1 MLKKILVPIDG
12 SYISFLAL
20 EYAMQLGKAFDSEIV
35 VTHVNDPYD
44 LSAPVD
50 PKTVKIPTGEQTSEE
65 KKKAGAA
72 ALAIA
77 QKVAEKANYKKIAF
91 EKAIDK
97 DPAKR
102 IIDLAK
108 EIEADTI
115 VMGNRGLGTA
125 GAFLLGSVSTAVVK
139 HAPCPVIVVK

>member
-77 QKVAEKANYKKIAF
+77 QKVAEKANYKNIAF

-102 IIDLAK
+102 IIDMAK

-139 HAPCPVIVVK
+139 HAPCPVFVIK

>member
-77 QKVAEKANYKKIAF
+77 QKVAEKANYKNIAF

-125 GAFLLGSVSTAVVK
+125 KAFLLGSVSTAVVK
-139 HAPCPVIVVK
+139 HAPCPVFVIK

>member
-12 SYISFLAL
+12 SYISFQAL

-50 PKTVKIPTGEQTSEE
+50 PKTVMIPTCEQTSEE

-77 QKVAEKANYKKIAF
+77 QKVAEKANYKNIAF

-102 IIDLAK
+102 IIDMAK
-108 EIEADTI
+108 DISADTI
-115 VMGNRGLGTA
+115 VIGNRGLGTA
-125 GAFLLGSVSTAVVK
+125 GAFFLAALAQPLSNILPALFL
-139 HAPCPVIVVK
+139 

>member
-44 LSAPVD
+44 LSAPVN

-77 QKVAEKANYKKIAF
+77 QKVAEKANYKNIAF

-139 HAPCPVIVVK
+139 HAPCPVFVIK

>member
-12 SYISFLAL
+12 SYISFQAL

-77 QKVAEKANYKKIAF
+77 QKVAEKANYKNIAF

-139 HAPCPVIVVK
+139 HAPCPVFVIK

>member
-50 PKTVKIPTGEQTSEE
+50 PKTVTIPTCEQTSEE

-72 ALAIA
+72 ALVIA
-77 QKVAEKANYKKIAF
+77 QKVAEKANYKNIAF

-102 IIDLAK
+102 IIDMAK
-108 EIEADTI
+108 EIDADSI
-115 VMGNRGLGTA
+115 VIGNRGLGTA

-139 HAPCPVIVVK
+139 HSPCPVFVIK

>member
-12 SYISFLAL
+12 SYISFQAL
-20 EYAMQLGKAFDSEIV
+20 EYAMQLGKAFDSGIV

-77 QKVAEKANYKKIAF
+77 QKVAEKANYKNIAF

-102 IIDLAK
+102 IIDMAK
-108 EIEADTI
+108 EIDADSI
-115 VMGNRGLGTA
+115 VIGNRGLGTA

-139 HAPCPVIVVK
+139 HSPCPVFVIK

>member
-77 QKVAEKANYKKIAF
+77 QKVAEKANYKNIAF
-91 EKAIDK
+91 EIAIDK

-125 GAFLLGSVSTAVVK
+125 GAFLLGSVRTAVVK
-139 HAPCPVIVVK
+139 HAPCPVFVIK

>member
-12 SYISFLAL
+12 SYISFQAL

-77 QKVAEKANYKKIAF
+77 QKVAEKANYKNIAF

-139 HAPCPVIVVK
+139 HSPCPVFVIK

>member
-72 ALAIA
+72 AHAIA
-77 QKVAEKANYKKIAF
+77 QKVAEKANYKNIAF

-97 DPAKR
+97 APAKR
-102 IIDLAK
+102 IIDMAK
-108 EIEADTI
+108 EIDADSI

-139 HAPCPVIVVK
+139 HAPCPVFVIK

>member
-50 PKTVKIPTGEQTSEE
+50 PKTVKIPTGEETSAV

-77 QKVAEKANYKKIAF
+77 QKVAEKANYKNIAF

-139 HAPCPVIVVK
+139 HAPCPVFVIK

>member
-12 SYISFLAL
+12 SYISFQAL
-20 EYAMQLGKAFDSEIV
+20 EYAMQLGKAFDSGIV

-44 LSAPVD
+44 LSVPID
-50 PKTVKIPTGEQTSEE
+50 PKTVTIPTCEQTPEE
-65 KKKAGAA
+65 KKKVGAA

-77 QKVAEKANYKKIAF
+77 QKVAERAGYKNIAF

-97 DPAKR
+97 EPAKR
-102 IIDLAK
+102 IVNMAK
-108 EIEADTI
+108 EINADTI

-125 GAFLLGSVSTAVVK
+125 SSFFLFFVSTAVVK
-139 HAPCPVIVVK
+139 HACCPVIVVK

>member
-50 PKTVKIPTGEQTSEE
+50 PKTVTIPTCEQTSEE
-65 KKKAGAA
+65 KKKAGSA

-77 QKVAEKANYKKIAF
+77 QKVAEKASYKNIAF

-102 IIDLAK
+102 IIDMAN
-108 EIEADTI
+108 EIDADTI

-125 GAFLLGSVSTAVVK
+125 KALLLGSVSTTVVK
-139 HAPCPVIVVK
+139 HSPCPVIVVK

>member
-50 PKTVKIPTGEQTSEE
+50 PKTVKIPTGEQTS
-65 KKKAGAA
+65 
-72 ALAIA
+72 
-77 QKVAEKANYKKIAF
+77 
-91 EKAIDK
+91 
-97 DPAKR
+97 
-102 IIDLAK
+102 
-108 EIEADTI
+108 
-115 VMGNRGLGTA
+115 
-125 GAFLLGSVSTAVVK
+125 
-139 HAPCPVIVVK
+139 

>member
-44 LSAPVD
+44 LSVPVD
-50 PKTVKIPTGEQTSEE
+50 PKTVTIPTCEQTPEE
-65 KKKAGAA
+65 KKRDGAA

-77 QKVAEKANYKKIAF
+77 QKVAEKTNYKNIAF

-102 IIDLAK
+102 IIDMAK
-108 EIEADTI
+108 EIDADTI

-125 GAFLLGSVSTAVVK
+125 KSFFLGSVSTTVVK
-139 HAPCPVIVVK
+139 HACCPVIVVK

>member
-50 PKTVKIPTGEQTSEE
+50 PKTVKIPTGEQTSEA

-77 QKVAEKANYKKIAF
+77 QKVAEKANYKNIAF

-139 HAPCPVIVVK
+139 HAPCPVFVIK

>member
-77 QKVAEKANYKKIAF
+77 QKVAEKANYKNIAF

-108 EIEADTI
+108 EIEADSI
-115 VMGNRGLGTA
+115 VIGNRGLGTA

-139 HAPCPVIVVK
+139 HAPCPVFVIK

>member
-77 QKVAEKANYKKIAF
+77 QKVAEKANYKNIAF

-97 DPAKR
+97 DPSKR
-102 IIDLAK
+102 IIDMAK
-108 EIEADTI
+108 EIDADSI
-115 VMGNRGLGTA
+115 VIGNRGLGTA

-139 HAPCPVIVVK
+139 HAPCPVFVIK

>member
-115 VMGNRGLGTA
+115 VIGNRGLGTA

-139 HAPCPVIVVK
+139 HAPCPVFVIK

>member
-77 QKVAEKANYKKIAF
+77 QKVAERAGYKNIAF

-97 DPAKR
+97 EPAKR
-102 IIDLAK
+102 IVNMAK

-139 HAPCPVIVVK
+139 HAPCPVFVIK

>member
-12 SYISFLAL
+12 SYISFQAL

-50 PKTVKIPTGEQTSEE
+50 PKTVKIPTCEQTSEE

-77 QKVAEKANYKKIAF
+77 QKVAEKANYKNIAF

-108 EIEADTI
+108 EIEADSI

-139 HAPCPVIVVK
+139 HAHCPVFVIK

>member
-12 SYISFLAL
+12 SYISFQAL

-44 LSAPVD
+44 LSVPVD
-50 PKTVKIPTGEQTSEE
+50 PKTVKIATGEQTSEE

-77 QKVAEKANYKKIAF
+77 QKVAEKANYKNIAF

-139 HAPCPVIVVK
+139 HSPCPVFVIK

>member
-12 SYISFLAL
+12 SYISFQAL

-44 LSAPVD
+44 LSTPVD
-50 PKTVKIPTGEQTSEE
+50 PKTVKIPTCEQTAEE
-65 KKKAGAA
+65 KKKAGSV

-77 QKVAEKANYKKIAF
+77 QKVAEKANYKNIAF
-91 EKAIDK
+91 EKAIDNE
-97 DPAKR
+97 PAKR
-102 IIDLAK
+102 IIDMTN
-108 EIEADTI
+108 EIDADTI

-125 GAFLLGSVSTAVVK
+125 KALLLGSVSTTVVK
-139 HAPCPVIVVK
+139 QAPCPVIVVK

>member
-12 SYISFLAL
+12 SYISFQAL
-20 EYAMQLGKAFDSEIV
+20 EYAIQLGKAFDSEIV

-44 LSAPVD
+44 LSVPVD
-50 PKTVKIPTGEQTSEE
+50 PKTVTIPTCEQTPEE
-65 KKKAGAA
+65 KKRDGAA

-77 QKVAEKANYKKIAF
+77 QKVAEKTNYKNIAF

-102 IIDLAK
+102 IIDMAK
-108 EIEADTI
+108 EIDADTI

-125 GAFLLGSVSTAVVK
+125 KSFFLGSVSTTVVK
-139 HAPCPVIVVK
+139 HACCPVIVVK

>member
-12 SYISFLAL
+12 SYISFQAL
-20 EYAMQLGKAFDSEIV
+20 EYAIQLGKAFDSEIV

-44 LSAPVD
+44 LSVPVD
-50 PKTVKIPTGEQTSEE
+50 PKTVTIPTCEETPEE
-65 KKKAGAA
+65 KKRDGAA

-77 QKVAEKANYKKIAF
+77 QKVAEKTNYKNIAF

-102 IIDLAK
+102 IIDMAK
-108 EIEADTI
+108 EIDADTI

-125 GAFLLGSVSTAVVK
+125 KSFFLGSVSTTVVK
-139 HAPCPVIVVK
+139 HACCPVIVVK

>member
-12 SYISFLAL
+12 SYISFQAL

-77 QKVAEKANYKKIAF
+77 QKVAEKANYKNIAF

-102 IIDLAK
+102 IIDMAK
-108 EIEADTI
+108 EIDADSI
-115 VMGNRGLGTA
+115 VIGNRGLGTA

-139 HAPCPVIVVK
+139 HAPCPVFVIK

>member
-12 SYISFLAL
+12 SYISFQAL
-20 EYAMQLGKAFDSEIV
+20 EYAMQLGKAFDGEIV

-50 PKTVKIPTGEQTSEE
+50 PNTVKIPTCEQTPEE

-77 QKVAEKANYKKIAF
+77 QKVAERAGYKNIAF

-97 DPAKR
+97 DPARR
-102 IIDLAK
+102 IIDMAK
-108 EIEADTI
+108 DIKADTI
-115 VMGNRGLGTA
+115 VMGNRGLGATESL
-125 GAFLLGSVSTAVVK
+125 FLGSVSTAVVK
-139 HAPCPVIVVK
+139 HAHCPVFVVK

>member
-12 SYISFLAL
+12 SYISFQAL
-20 EYAMQLGKAFDSEIV
+20 EYAIQLGKAFDSEIV

-50 PKTVKIPTGEQTSEE
+50 PKTVTIPTCEQTSEE
-65 KKKAGAA
+65 KKRDGAA

-77 QKVAEKANYKKIAF
+77 QKVAEKANYKNIAF

-102 IIDLAK
+102 IIDMAK
-108 EIEADTI
+108 EIDADTI

-125 GAFLLGSVSTAVVK
+125 KSFFLGSVSTTVVK
-139 HAPCPVIVVK
+139 HACCPVIVVK

>member
-12 SYISFLAL
+12 SYISFQAL

-44 LSAPVD
+44 LTAPVD

-77 QKVAEKANYKKIAF
+77 QKIAEKANYKNIAF

-139 HAPCPVIVVK
+139 HAPCPVFVIK

>member
-77 QKVAEKANYKKIAF
+77 QKVAEKANYKNIAF

-102 IIDLAK
+102 IIDMAK
-108 EIEADTI
+108 EIDADSI
-115 VMGNRGLGTA
+115 VIGNRGLGTA
-125 GAFLLGSVSTAVVK
+125 EAFLLGSVSTAVVK
-139 HAPCPVIVVK
+139 HAPCPVFVIK

>member
-77 QKVAEKANYKKIAF
+77 QKVAEKANYKNIAF

-115 VMGNRGLGTA
+115 VIGNRGLGTA

-139 HAPCPVIVVK
+139 HAPCPVFVIK

>member
-44 LSAPVD
+44 LTAPVD

-139 HAPCPVIVVK
+139 HAPCPVFVIK

>member
-12 SYISFLAL
+12 SYISFQAL
-20 EYAMQLGKAFDSEIV
+20 DYAMQLGKAFDSEIV

-44 LSAPVD
+44 LSVPVD
-50 PKTVKIPTGEQTSEE
+50 PKTVTIPTCEQTSEE
-65 KKKAGAA
+65 KKRDGAA

-77 QKVAEKANYKKIAF
+77 QKVAEKASYKNIAF
-91 EKAIDK
+91 EKAIDT

-102 IIDLAK
+102 IIDMAK

-125 GAFLLGSVSTAVVK
+125 KSFFLGSVSTTVVK
-139 HAPCPVIVVK
+139 HACCPVIVVK

>member
-12 SYISFLAL
+12 SYISFQAL
-20 EYAMQLGKAFDSEIV
+20 DYAMQLGKAFESEIV

-44 LSAPVD
+44 LSVPVD
-50 PKTVKIPTGEQTSEE
+50 PKTVKIPTCEQTPEE
-65 KKKAGAA
+65 KKKAGAV

-77 QKVAEKANYKKIAF
+77 QKVAEKANYKNIAF
-91 EKAIDK
+91 EKAIDA

-108 EIEADTI
+108 EISADSI
-115 VMGNRGLGTA
+115 IMGNRGLGTA
-125 GAFLLGSVSTAVVK
+125 EAFLLGSVSTAVVK
-139 HAPCPVIVVK
+139 HSPCPVFVIK

>member
-12 SYISFLAL
+12 SYISFQAL
-20 EYAMQLGKAFDSEIV
+20 EYAMQLGKAFDSGIV

-77 QKVAEKANYKKIAF
+77 QKVAEKANYKNIAF

-139 HAPCPVIVVK
+139 HSPCPVFVIK

>member
-12 SYISFLAL
+12 SYISFQAL

-44 LSAPVD
+44 LTAPVD
-50 PKTVKIPTGEQTSEE
+50 PKTVTVPTCEQTPEE
-65 KKKAGAA
+65 KKRDGAA

-77 QKVAEKANYKKIAF
+77 QKVAEKANYKNIAF

-125 GAFLLGSVSTAVVK
+125 KSFFLGSVSTTVVK
-139 HAPCPVIVVK
+139 HACCPVIVVK

>member
-77 QKVAEKANYKKIAF
+77 QKVAEKANYKNIAF
-91 EKAIDK
+91 EKAIGK

-102 IIDLAK
+102 IIDMAK
-108 EIEADTI
+108 EIDADSI
-115 VMGNRGLGTA
+115 VIGNRGLGTA

-139 HAPCPVIVVK
+139 HSPCPVFVIK

>member
-77 QKVAEKANYKKIAF
+77 QKVAEKANYKNIAF

-125 GAFLLGSVSTAVVK
+125 KSFFLGSVSTTVVK
-139 HAPCPVIVVK
+139 HACCPVIVVK